1 MEFAYFNH
9 IWHKENMTP
18 HERYNMLWREL
29 ELADDHKFDYAFSV
43 EHHCSP
49 QESWMSSPSLFAVAA
64 GLKTKHRI
72 ISSIC
77 NRDIL
82 C

>member
-49 QESWMSSPSLFAVAA
+49 Q
-64 GLKTKHRI
+64 
-72 ISSIC
+72 
-77 NRDIL
+77 
-82 C
+82 

>member
-18 HERYNMLWREL
+18 HERYN
-29 ELADDHKFDYAFSV
+29 DHKFDYAFSV

-72 ISSIC
+72 ISSIF